1 MRADSLDLKELKE
14 YSNHKHFL
22 KKKNHF
28 MMKFTQITQIKI
40 TVSGEE
46 KPWLK
51 NSNNKKT
58 LVNIQTIII

>member
-1 MRADSLDLKELKE
+1 
-14 YSNHKHFL
+14 
-22 KKKNHF
+22 